1 MLDAM
6 ERGIVGIVEILRVVD
21 RGTAKIDDIVALDLK
36 IHVLKADLC
45 SVLVSVVVKVADHA
59 PFNKIV

>member
-1 MLDAM
+1 M
-6 ERGIVGIVEILRVVD
+6 ERGIIGVVEISCIVD
-21 RGTAKIDDIVALDLK
+21 RGTAKIDDIITLDLK

-45 SVLVSVVVKVADHA
+45 SVLVSVIVKVADHA